1 MKVGN
6 LALGLSQDPTHMR
19 GSQLRATH
27 MRGMQQL
34 SQPWSQV
41 TTHMRGHHS
50 ATHAY
55 AWKAT
60 TSRTESRLE
69 RSKRDPFS
77 DKSVRATHMRR
88 KQVYAWPSTSSITFG
103 RDQARQAS
111 RLDAARISRGNR
123 AHAYAW
129 TLAYHSRIC

>member
-1 MKVGN
+1 
-6 LALGLSQDPTHMR
+6 
-19 GSQLRATH
+19 

-55 AWKAT
+55 AWKD
-60 TSRTESRLE
+60 TSSRSESRLE

-77 DKSVRATHMRR
+77 DKFVRATHMRR

-111 RLDAARISRGNR
+111 RLDAARTSRGNK

-129 TLAYHSRIC
+129 TLAYHSRICVGHEDRI